1 MPPEKSKIVFFDGVC
16 HLCMGSVQF
25 LLKNNQKE
33 NLYFS
38 AVGSETYLSLFSK
51 EKSSKLPDS
60 ILYWKEGTLYLESD
74 AILQLVRELKFPW
87 FILFGFW
94 IIPKMIRNPI
104 YQFISKRRYV
114 WFGKADACMVPSPN
128 IKKRFLS

>member
-38 AVGSETYLSLFSK
+38 AIGSETYLSLFSK

>member
-25 LLKNNQKE
+25 LLKKNQKE

-38 AVGSETYLSLFSK
+38 AIGSETFHSLFPK
-51 EKSSKLPDS
+51 ERSQNLPDS

-74 AILQLVRELKFPW
+74 AVLQLVRELKFPW
-87 FILFGFW
+87 FLLFGFW
-94 IIPKMIRNPI
+94 MVPRMIRNPL
-104 YQFISKRRYV
+104 YRFIAKRRYV
-114 WFGKADACMVPSPN
+114 WFGKAEVCMVPSPN
-128 IKKRFLS
+128 IKKRFLD

>member
-38 AVGSETYLSLFSK
+38 AIGSETYHSLFSK
-51 EKSSKLPDS
+51 EKSPKLPDS

-87 FILFGFW
+87 FLLFGFW
-94 IIPKMIRNPI
+94 IIPRMLRNPI
-104 YQFISKRRYV
+104 YQFIAKRRYV

>member
-38 AVGSETYLSLFSK
+38 AIGSETYHSLFSK

-60 ILYWKEGTLYLESD
+60 ILYWREGTLYLESD

-104 YQFISKRRYV
+104 YQFIAKRRYV